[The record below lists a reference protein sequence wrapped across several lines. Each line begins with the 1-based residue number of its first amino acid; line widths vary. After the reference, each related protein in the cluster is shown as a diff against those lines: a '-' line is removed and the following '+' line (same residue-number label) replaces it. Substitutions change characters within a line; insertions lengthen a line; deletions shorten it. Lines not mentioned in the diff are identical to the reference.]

1 MFNIEHLKFNL
12 FILMLILRIKIVQTL
27 CSLTSR
33 ALSSWIELNWKRKLI
48 EFLHQWFWRRN
59 KIIIQVQYLQK
70 TMDVKRLY
78 ILEIIMQSNFEFW
91 KYFWHYFS
99 IKLARIIGEYMS
111 PRTMCIKRF
120 LCNSNKPIR
129 KIFQCAI
136 LANELTVET
145 WSMSLNL
152 Q

>member
-1 MFNIEHLKFNL
+1 MNSGPVPSKEQGHLAVVYIRF
-12 FILMLILRIKIVQTL
+12 MSVLRKK
-27 CSLTSR
+27 S
-33 ALSSWIELNWKRKLI
+33 
-48 EFLHQWFWRRN
+48 FHQ
-59 KIIIQVQYLQK
+59 I
-70 TMDVKRLY
+70 
-78 ILEIIMQSNFEFW
+78 SNFENVF
-91 KYFWHYFS
+91 

-145 WSMSLNL
+145 
-152 Q
+152 